1 MGRRLL
7 IGAVV
12 VAVFVLGSIY
22 AWRIAFID
30 GTELLFDSG
39 WWLIVLAPLA
49 GVLAAGLTRR
59 TEPAIEGD
67 RVLRHDGPAMLEHWT
82 HGIGTL
88 VLLVTGFALGAFFIP
103 SLLTQRQVWAAMNV
117 HFVAVVVF
125 LFGTF
130 YYGANAFLSGERF
143 REHLPTKNAFKF
155 TVQHYG
161 RLLGNKRYAMPP
173 EEKYFE
179 SEKLAF
185 LLALASTGLIV
196 VTGLVKV
203 AAHVLDLP
211 GWLMLVVTPT
221 HDVAM
226 VAMTVF
232 FAAHVLFAAILP
244 MGWPMLRSMFTGYVP
259 LDYAKS
265 EHAGWVEE
273 IESHD
278 GEPIPLRARKHPA
291 A

>member
-7 IGAVV
+7 IAVII
-12 VAVFVLGSIY
+12 VAAFFLGVIY

-39 WWLIVLAPLA
+39 WWLVLLAPLA
-49 GVLAAGLTRR
+49 GILAAGLTRR
-59 TEPAIEGD
+59 TDPVIEGD

-82 HGIGTL
+82 HGVGTL

-130 YYGANAFLSGERF
+130 YYGANAFMSGERF

-161 RLLGNKRYAMPP
+161 RLLGNKKYDMPP

-185 LLALASTGLIV
+185 LLALASTGLII
-196 VTGLVKV
+196 VTGLIKV
-203 AAHVLDLP
+203 AAHVFDVP
-211 GWLMLVVTPT
+211 VWVMFVVTPT

-226 VAMTVF
+226 VAMAVF
-232 FAAHVLFAAILP
+232 FVAHVLFAAILP
-244 MGWPMLRSMFTGYVP
+244 MGWPMLRSMFTGYLP
-259 LDYAKS
+259 LDNAKT
-265 EHAGWVEE
+265 EHAGWVADLE
-273 IESHD
+273 
-278 GEPIPLRARKHPA
+278 ANKPA
-291 A
+291 PGDSAS